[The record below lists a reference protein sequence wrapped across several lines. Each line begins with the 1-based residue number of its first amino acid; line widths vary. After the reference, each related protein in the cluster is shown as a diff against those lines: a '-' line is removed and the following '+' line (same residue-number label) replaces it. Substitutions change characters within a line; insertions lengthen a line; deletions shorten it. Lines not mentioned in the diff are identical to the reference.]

1 MNINGISVR
10 FRGDVHLPRCRRKRG
25 GGVTNSFG
33 NQEENGWRQ
42 GDMEVGGGE
51 RGGGGFDEEAKGGE
65 RRGDEAAAGK
75 REQ

>member
-10 FRGDVHLPRCRRKRG
+10 FRGDVHLPRCRGKKG

-33 NQEENGWRQ
+33 NHEENGWRQ
-42 GDMEVGGGE
+42 GDGGA
-51 RGGGGFDEEAKGGE
+51 RGGGGFDEEAKGGK

-75 REQ
+75 RNSD